1 MSTIFKK
8 LFFLFSLFVFI
19 LFCLGSIFGIVIL
32 NRAKGASLSI
42 TTTTAPIYIY
52 DKDRNLISTDSYYYE
67 YCPITE
73 INPMILHAFV
83 SIEDRS
89 FYKHPGFSIKR
100 IVKSA
105 WKNLIS
111 GQIQSGASTITQQYV
126 KNAYL
131 SRERTFSRKLN
142 EIAYAIEL
150 EKKYTKDQIMEAYLN
165 TILFGGNIYGIK
177 MACRYYFDTTPD
189 EITLAQAAVL
199 AGMIQGPNHYHP
211 FLNPEATDQRKN
223 VVLHAMLEEGYITD
237 AEYLEATSQKVE
249 EITKKG
255 FTNPSTNYLT
265 PYLDYINQ
273 TLPMQSYPIE
283 KIETYLDP
291 KIQKE
296 LYAILNNDY
305 NLFNDD
311 ALNCA
316 IVVLDNQTYGIK
328 AIAGNRSFDKRVLSY
343 ASDVLLQPGSVIKP
357 ILDYAP
363 AIEYLGYSPATILTD
378 EPYTYQD
385 GTPIKNFDGQFLG
398 KITLRKALSNSRNIP
413 AVKLFNE
420 VGYERAFEFAEK
432 LGIEKK
438 DAIYEADAMGGS
450 SYGYTL
456 LSLAN
461 AYQAFANLGYYKKA
475 SAIKSIDYKTATEQ
489 NDAKPKLVMKPST
502 AFLINS
508 ILHDVFKGSTFDQ
521 TKTYMMAKTGQTNY
535 DAKTQATYQIP
546 DYATKDSLIVAY
558 TKDLTIGIWV
568 GYEKLA
574 KGQFLDYYKKNIPR
588 TIMKLLMD
596 DFALP
601 NQTYEIIDGI
611 TQAYITIYED
621 QAYLAKEN
629 GYYEFFQTGN
639 EPLSYPEYNTPL

>member
-432 LGIEKK
+432 LGIKKK
-438 DAIYEADAMGGS
+438 DAIYEADAIGGS

-456 LSLAN
+456 LSLTN